1 MSYMINKAVEAYI
14 NEYYPHA
21 RLMKHDDPDSDLTFY
36 RMNELAQADRDWF
49 PLCSYKDEETG
60 ETVYGGR
67 TDVIHTY
74 MEGETGAGKTT
85 RYVIPAI
92 RALAHTKHKP
102 SFVVADPDGE
112 SVENL
117 SPSLWECGYTVRIVN
132 MPDSLHSDTYD
143 PLRTAV
149 DECLKNGQITDHA
162 MEIVRRV
169 AEVLQPI
176 ETTSDPIW
184 DQGARAFTTGCI
196 LDKLED
202 MLAGYLPPD
211 CVTLYNVI
219 QNHFWLRDKL
229 SKGYSAQLDSMPHYQ
244 KKGADALS
252 VQKMKAVTDNADKTR
267 ASYLGVVENHYDAI
281 GYPSMYRLSSNS
293 TIFVEDMIE
302 KPMAVFV
309 QTGNTQIG
317 DAFVSLIVNQLCQYV
332 ENRGRKNLNKRMPR
346 DIHCF
351 LDEFANIFIAK
362 PKEYASMLTRTR
374 KNGMFWHML
383 LQCDSQ
389 INDRYGENIATTIR
403 ANCTEIYLGSNDY
416 RTQVRFAESCGC
428 RTVESLASR
437 VTGQGPSFEQVPLI
451 TPEALNKL
459 EKGYAYVRQGRHDLL
474 LTRLEA
480 FYNCEDFPWIQDMDD
495 VYPVN
500 DFDYTK
506 TRMFPDE
513 YGKPN
518 TQEIEREKRIRQTV
532 DSFERIEETFKGEI
546 EYIDDED
553 APVID
558 DEEDVSDFDDYEPSV
573 ATITGTK
580 LYECLQTHLKGQS
593 REHVETVMSDL
604 TSMPT
609 VLIDAVEACFS
620 ETYEERL
627 PYSNILKFEIIEE
640 YIRSNNFKS
649 KSAWNRGIKTEVE
662 TLQKSGIF
670 PDEVMEAFTN
680 ASYEI
685 CEELTLGNIK
695 EIKRIISGNV

>member
-1 MSYMINKAVEAYI
+1 MSYMIDKAVEAYI
-14 NEYYPHA
+14 NEYYPNA
-21 RLMKHDDPDSDLTFY
+21 RLMKHDDPDSDLMFY
-36 RMNELAQADRDWF
+36 RMDELAQADRDWF

-85 RYVIPAI
+85 RYVIPTI
-92 RALAHTKHKP
+92 RALAHTGNKP

-112 SVENL
+112 SAENL
-117 SPSLWECGYTVRIVN
+117 APSLWEDGYTVRIVN
-132 MPDSLHSDTYD
+132 MPDPLHSDTYD

-229 SKGYSAQLDSMPHYQ
+229 SEGYSAKLDSIPHYR

-281 GYPSMYRLSSNS
+281 GHPSMYRLSSNS

-302 KPMAVFV
+302 KPTAVFV

-332 ENRGRKNLNKRMPR
+332 KNRGRKNLNKRMPR

-351 LDEFANIFIAK
+351 LDEFANIFIAN
-362 PKEYASMLTRTR
+362 PKDYARMLTNTR
-374 KNGMFWHML
+374 KNGMFWHMI

-416 RTQVRFAESCGC
+416 RTQVRFAESCGY

-437 VTGQGPSFEQVPLI
+437 LTGQVPSFEKVPLI

-480 FYNCEDFPWIQDMDD
+480 FYNCEDFLWIQDMDD

-506 TRMFPDE
+506 TRMYPDE
-513 YGKPN
+513 YVE
-518 TQEIEREKRIRQTV
+518 TERKTVVKEPAAKKDTLPEK
-532 DSFERIEETFKGEI
+532 
-546 EYIDDED
+546 DDEIFED
-553 APVID
+553 PA
-558 DEEDVSDFDDYEPSV
+558 EEDRFELEGP
-573 ATITGTK
+573 T
-580 LYECLQTHLKGQS
+580 
-593 REHVETVMSDL
+593 RETVEQAALHDCLEIHLEDYTRSYVESVLTDL
-604 TSMPT
+604 TIIPQSLT
-609 VLIDAVEACFS
+609 DAIS
-620 ETYEERL
+620 EIYFIKSDTERKTDSL
-627 PYSNILKFEIIEE
+627 PANANILKYEIIEE
-640 YIRSNNFKS
+640 YIHNNDYKS
-649 KSAWNRGIKTEVE
+649 KSMWDRQIKNEVE

-670 PDEVMEAFTN
+670 PEQIMNAFRD
-680 ASYEI
+680 ASREI
-685 CEELTLGNIK
+685 REELSLGNIK
-695 EIKRIISGNV
+695 YIKRIVSGNV

>member
-1 MSYMINKAVEAYI
+1 MSYMIDKAIEAYI
-14 NEYYPHA
+14 NENYPNA
-21 RLMKHDDPDSDLTFY
+21 RLMKHDAPDSDLTFY
-36 RMNELAQADRDWF
+36 RMDELAKADRDWF
-49 PLCSYKDEETG
+49 PLCSYKDNETG

-85 RYVIPAI
+85 RYVIPTI
-92 RALAHTKHKP
+92 RALAHTSNKP

-112 SVENL
+112 SAENL

-132 MPDSLHSDTYD
+132 MPDPLHSDTYD

-162 MEIVRRV
+162 METVRRV

-176 ETTSDPIW
+176 ATTAEPIW

-196 LDKLED
+196 LDKLDD

-229 SKGYSAQLDSMPHYQ
+229 SEGYSAKLDSIPHYR

-252 VQKMKAVTDNADKTR
+252 VQKMKAVTDSADKTR
-267 ASYLGVVENHYDAI
+267 ASYLSVVENHYDAI

-302 KPMAVFV
+302 KPTAVFV

-332 ENRGRKNLNKRMPR
+332 HNRGRKNLNKRMPR

-351 LDEFANIFIAK
+351 LDEFANIFIAN
-362 PKEYASMLTRTR
+362 PKEYARMLTNTR
-374 KNGMFWHML
+374 KNGMFWHMI
-383 LQCDSQ
+383 LQCDAQ
-389 INDRYGENIATTIR
+389 INDRYGENIAAIIR

-416 RTQVRFAESCGC
+416 RTQVRFAESCGR
-428 RTVESLASR
+428 RTIVSLPSR
-437 VTGQGPSFEQVPLI
+437 LTGKVPSFEEVPLI

-459 EKGYAYVRQGRHDLL
+459 KKGYAYVRQGRHDLL
-474 LTRLEA
+474 LTHLEA

-500 DFDYTK
+500 DFDYTR
-506 TRMFPDE
+506 TRMYPDE
-513 YGKPN
+513 YVEPIQM
-518 TQEIEREKRIRQTV
+518 TVERTNLQ
-532 DSFERIEETFKGEI
+532 S
-546 EYIDDED
+546 
-553 APVID
+553 
-558 DEEDVSDFDDYEPSV
+558 
-573 ATITGTK
+573 
-580 LYECLQTHLKGQS
+580 CLETHLK
-593 REHVETVMSDL
+593 EYALPYVERAL
-604 TSMPT
+604 TSLTIIPQCLT
-609 VLIDAVEACFS
+609 DAVNEIYSIEPDA
-620 ETYEERL
+620 ERKTDGL
-627 PYSNILKFEIIEE
+627 PVNANILKFEIIEE
-640 YIRSNNFKS
+640 YIRNHDYKI
-649 KSAWNRGIKTEVE
+649 KSAWDRRIKSEVE
-662 TLQKSGIF
+662 TLQDSGIF
-670 PDEVMEAFTN
+670 PERIMDAFRN
-680 ASYEI
+680 ASREI
-685 CEELTLGNIK
+685 CEELSLENIK